1 MKVAVLLCALVAFC
15 AAVPMQYQIPK
26 HYPGPVS
33 SQADMKIPA
42 LAEKLGLKTL
52 VKLLGD
58 ADLVDALN
66 GDGESFTCFVLQGS
80 LGLLIF

>member
-1 MKVAVLLCALVAFC
+1 MPAASPAPQ
-15 AAVPMQYQIPK
+15 AVPMK
-26 HYPGPVS
+26 D
-33 SQADMKIPA
+33 DMKIPA

-66 GDGESFTCFVLQGS
+66 GDGEPIYIVFCRAASIIHVDGDCFKCMDHFLLS
-80 LGLLIF
+80 LAIN